1 MICIPSL
8 KNSLGETLLE
18 NYRTRI
24 RSDKVSQITDDPKYK
39 VVFGISSIEP
49 VEYVRAI
56 QEMEMLKCRRMDF
69 DCRSRKMISFSSFT
83 EVWYRSSALRCIL
96 SKSEDREELKWKLG
110 KRFGY
115 RMATNFVPMYAKS
128 IYEYFNAENV
138 LDPCAGWGDRMVGA
152 LSSKCI
158 KSYVG
163 FDPNLNLIPGYKK
176 IIYDFGHKMLEENKT
191 SVRFSNGYV
200 IHNTRF
206 EEGSSLIS
214 DCVFDFA
221 FTSPPFF
228 LMEHYGK
235 YMPEYNDWIYE
246 FYKPL
251 FEITHA
257 HLKKNCFFAI
267 NLNDSG
273 AGRVEFF
280 MLNEVPK
287 ITSFVMDFRIGY
299 ISGSSG
305 KRKNIFVFR
314 RTA

>member
-1 MICIPSL
+1 M
-8 KNSLGETLLE
+8 LE
-18 NYRTRI
+18 DYRVRI
-24 RSDKVSQITDDPKYK
+24 RTDRVLHITNDSKYK
-39 VVFGISSIEP
+39 ILFSLISIEP

-69 DCRSRKMISFSSFT
+69 DPSSRKMVSFPSFT
-83 EVWYRSSALRCIL
+83 EVWLRSSALRRLIL
-96 SKSEDREELKWKLG
+96 KSEDRDELKWKLA
-110 KRFGY
+110 KRFKY

-128 IYEYFNAENV
+128 IYEYFNAEHV

-152 LSSKCI
+152 LSSCCI
-158 KSYVG
+158 KTYVG
-163 FDPNLNLIPGYKK
+163 FDPNRNLLPGYTKVMN
-176 IIYDFGHKMLEENKT
+176 DFGGKILDENDT
-191 SVRFSNGYV
+191 SVKFTNGYV
-200 IHNTRF
+200 IHSTRF
-206 EEGSSLIS
+206 EERLESRDLIS

-228 LMEHYGK
+228 YMEHYGEF
-235 YMPEYNDWIYE
+235 MPEYRDWIHE

-267 NLNDSG
+267 NLNDSS

-299 ISGSSG
+299 ISGSSR